1 MNQASEMDRRPA
13 TPRFS
18 RVKSKLSEVSASLVD
33 VMLENRRLKKKLGAK
48 GRKVTELTNTVD
60 ELCDINNKLAENNQN
75 HSGVPGSGSSEMTEI
90 ADELQRIQ
98 RLLTSCSEIVT
109 PTVVEQVRPNHAWCD
124 VRECQLHPHPTT
136 AERPSTTEE
145 SGLLERDTICSLG
158 PRNKLVTTELDWVV
172 GGSFQYQ
179 LQRVQLEALK
189 IVELREF
196 AKQQM
201 ACRGNKDRPS
211 PLRKGYAG
219 RLAEIFRMAE
229 RGERRLW
236 KILKEATLLG
246 ICIKDDKESSVY
258 GFGTIAERLNDSG
271 DGLTEAEIVSI
282 RRVIEN
288 RISLIIDIKAYC
300 RTAFTLE
307 STDDSTMKENEPT
320 AQVIVGDQ
328 EDCVRPFRVSE
339 EGRAEDSSWALWTAD
354 ITGLLGP
361 EESYTRGPI
370 PRHGC
375 SVGNRTDEEPPS
387 RECLCSIC
395 QNPEQ

>member
-1 MNQASEMDRRPA
+1 MNRTAESTQRP
-13 TPRFS
+13 S
-18 RVKSKLSEVSASLVD
+18 RINSKLSEVSESLVD
-33 VMLENRRLKKKLGAK
+33 LMLENKKLKNKLGAK
-48 GRKVTELTNTVD
+48 GRQVAELTNTVD

-75 HSGVPGSGSSEMTEI
+75 HSGLGVSGSGFSGMTEI
-90 ADELQRIQ
+90 AGELQRIQ
-98 RLLTSCSEIVT
+98 QLLISCAEIVA
-109 PTVVEQVRPNHAWCD
+109 PTVVEQEKSNQA
-124 VRECQLHPHPTT
+124 TT
-136 AERPSTTEE
+136 TERPSTAEE
-145 SGLLERDTICSLG
+145 AGLLECDTICSLG
-158 PRNKLVTTELDWVV
+158 PRNRLVTAELNWVV
-172 GGSFQYQ
+172 GGSFRYQ

-201 ACRGNKDRPS
+201 ACRGNRDRPS

-219 RLAEIFRMAE
+219 RLVEIFRMAE

-246 ICIKDDKESSVY
+246 ICIKDDGESSVY
-258 GFGTIAERLNDSG
+258 DFGAIAERFDNTEKPVVG
-271 DGLTEAEIVSI
+271 NPRTRQEDGLTEADIASI
-282 RRVIEN
+282 RRVVEN
-288 RISLIIDIKAYC
+288 RISLVIDIKASC

-307 STDDSTMKENEPT
+307 STDDSTVKENEPT
-320 AQVIVGDQ
+320 AQVIMGGQ

-370 PRHGC
+370 PRHEC
-375 SVGNRTDEEPPS
+375 SGDNRNNEVPS
-387 RECLCSIC
+387 GRECLCDIC
-395 QNPEQ
+395 RSPEH